1 MDSTSQAP
9 ATDAVPLAGPDA
21 RETHKTMSARILR
34 HTGVTQGWHDHLALA
49 ILCLLCTGMALAT
62 LSATSGLGPDS
73 VTYLHMADSIVAG
86 QGLTHRWAYWDPVY
100 ETCDLPTPTTLW
112 PPGYSMAIAA
122 LSSLGIQPYL
132 AARIISILA
141 FALLPV
147 PIFGTLRLFLT
158 PAKAILSAVLVMS
171 LFPIARRSASV
182 VSEPAFLLA
191 ATFSLYLSVRAVMG
205 SDTRKI
211 AWCWFGAS
219 LAAGVAILFR
229 YIGISC
235 LVSIA
240 LISFFATRSE
250 PVRSRWL
257 FRLLATVPA
266 GLIMLVLMLRNLF
279 VVGTPGQS
287 MPGADIFWLTLS
299 GAVRSAVTSLI
310 GWRALLG
317 PGAPI
322 LFRSIH
328 LALFGILAVLAGVSF
343 WSGLRPKKGT
353 ENLRRQQIASRI
365 MITFVATYLLV
376 LITALAKN
384 GMKLNPRYVTII
396 APWCML
402 LLVPWALRMDH
413 ARLRTFLGHHA
424 GRVSLVVCA
433 LLVMSQGAL
442 MLRWLRSSPHESYV
456 WATQES
462 PTIAWIRK
470 NVAPEETILSNRGAA
485 IAYWCPNPVLR
496 VPLIPFSVVTT
507 TTWEQIDRLADKAHA
522 RFLVHW
528 PGYPK
533 TSKYDHNQF
542 VFLRSLDDP
551 SKLQHRSSMPL
562 ADGTIYFVGKHRKIG
577 FPVETAERNQLFQNL
592 NNNDQIIFP
601 GAGLVDRGQ
610 NAHGPGA
617 LTAHKM
623 ETPARFQ

>member
-1 MDSTSQAP
+1 
-9 ATDAVPLAGPDA
+9 
-21 RETHKTMSARILR
+21 
-34 HTGVTQGWHDHLALA
+34 
-49 ILCLLCTGMALAT
+49 
-62 LSATSGLGPDS
+62 
-73 VTYLHMADSIVAG
+73 
-86 QGLTHRWAYWDPVY
+86 
-100 ETCDLPTPTTLW
+100 
-112 PPGYSMAIAA
+112 
-122 LSSLGIQPYL
+122 
-132 AARIISILA
+132 
-141 FALLPV
+141 
-147 PIFGTLRLFLT
+147 
-158 PAKAILSAVLVMS
+158 
-171 LFPIARRSASV
+171 
-182 VSEPAFLLA
+182 
-191 ATFSLYLSVRAVMG
+191 
-205 SDTRKI
+205 
-211 AWCWFGAS
+211 
-219 LAAGVAILFR
+219 
-229 YIGISC
+229 
-235 LVSIA
+235 
-240 LISFFATRSE
+240 
-250 PVRSRWL
+250 
-257 FRLLATVPA
+257 
-266 GLIMLVLMLRNLF
+266 
-279 VVGTPGQS
+279 
-287 MPGADIFWLTLS
+287 
-299 GAVRSAVTSLI
+299 
-310 GWRALLG
+310 
-317 PGAPI
+317 
-322 LFRSIH
+322 
-328 LALFGILAVLAGVSF
+328 
-343 WSGLRPKKGT
+343 
-353 ENLRRQQIASRI
+353 

-496 VPLIPFSVVTT
+496 VPLIPFSVATT
-507 TTWEQIDRLADKAHA
+507 TTWEQVDRLADKAHA

-562 ADGTIYFVGKHRKIG
+562 ADGTIYFVGNHRKIG